1 LQKTSS
7 YLSEKKKGE
16 ISFLTRIEDPYIIF
30 SIKDNGKGLDDH
42 KKDKI
47 FNLFFS
53 DKGNKGT
60 GLGLFIASRSIK
72 QHGGTIKV
80 TS

>member
-1 LQKTSS
+1 
-7 YLSEKKKGE
+7 
-16 ISFLTRIEDPYIIF
+16 RIEDPHIIF
-30 SIKDNGKGLDDH
+30 SIKDNGKGIDEN

-72 QHGGTIKV
+72 QHGGTITINSQLNKYTEFIV
-80 TS
+80 TLPLK